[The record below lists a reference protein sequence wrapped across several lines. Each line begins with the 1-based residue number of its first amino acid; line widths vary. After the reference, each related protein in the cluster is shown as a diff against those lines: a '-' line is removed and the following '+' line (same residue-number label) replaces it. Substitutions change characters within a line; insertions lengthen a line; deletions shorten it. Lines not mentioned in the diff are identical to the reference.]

1 MIVITGYKSIIT
13 GKITIQ
19 GHANYAPLGQDIVC
33 ASVSTLVQ
41 VLIASI
47 EQMTQDKI
55 KYSIQPGMVDIEFRD
70 LSEQAQFLISSF
82 FIGVGMI
89 AEQYPNNVQIVQAL
103 N

>member
-1 MIVITGYKSIIT
+1 MIVIKCYDSIIT
-13 GKITIQ
+13 GRITIQ

-41 VLIASI
+41 VMIASI

-55 KYSIQPGMVDIEFRD
+55 EYSIQPGMVDIEFRD

-82 FIGVGMI
+82 FIGVQMI
-89 AEQYPNNVQIVQAL
+89 ADQYPNNVQIVQAL